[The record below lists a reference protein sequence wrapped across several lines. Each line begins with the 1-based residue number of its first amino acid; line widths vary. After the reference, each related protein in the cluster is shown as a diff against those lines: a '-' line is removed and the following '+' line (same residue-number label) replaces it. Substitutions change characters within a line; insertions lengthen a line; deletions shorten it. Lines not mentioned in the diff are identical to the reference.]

1 MRRIIASLFV
11 VVAVMGAG
19 VLATGAY
26 FQVKTEVDGVQFQAG
41 SANIGLA
48 ACVNAGCTLDLPPG
62 PAGGVVVPPSALPV
76 IGPVGPGY
84 SQTFCLAVMA
94 IGYDLNITQKLSG
107 LNDPHGLSTAID
119 LTIVPADGA
128 CHATGAALVSNTL
141 NNYNGWEQPMAT
153 PLTVGGTAFFLETL
167 SWNSAADQ
175 SNQNGL
181 EGATLSF
188 NAVIAGTT
196 PH

>member
-11 VVAVMGAG
+11 VVAITGAG

-26 FQVKTEVDGVQFQAG
+26 FQVKTEVDGVTFSAG
-41 SANIGLA
+41 TANIALA
-48 ACVNAGCTLDLPPG
+48 ECEGVGCPLGTPD
-62 PAGGVVVPPSALPV
+62 PAGGVVVPPGALPA

-84 SQTFCLAVMA
+84 TKTFCLAVMA
-94 IGYDLNITQKLSG
+94 IGYDLNITQRLSG

-128 CHATGAALVSNTL
+128 CHPTGPAIVSNTL

-167 SWNSAADQ
+167 SWNNAADQ